1 MSVVSGRSSL
11 LYPSPRRLGC
21 LLLAVAAVAV
31 AGVWQLGSHPPG
43 WYPPCPFHALTGLF
57 CPGCGSARTVHAL
70 VHGEWARALAFNPL
84 IVLLLP
90 FAVVWTLHALW
101 RTLRHNRPPAELPRP
116 FAAVT
121 LGVVVAF
128 WVLRNLPWWPCTLLA
143 PHG

>member
-1 MSVVSGRSSL
+1 MPGRPL
-11 LYPSPRRLGC
+11 FLRPRPRRLGWW
-21 LLLAVAAVAV
+21 LLAVAAVAA
-31 AGVWQLGSHPPG
+31 AGVWQLGAQPPD
-43 WYPPCPFHALTGLF
+43 WYPPCPFHALAGLH

-70 VHGEWARALAFNPL
+70 VHGEWGRALAFNPL

-90 FAVVWTLHALW
+90 FAVMWTVSALW
-101 RTLRHNRPPAELPRP
+101 RALRHNLPPVELPRP
-116 FAAVT
+116 VAAVA